1 MILKNEL
8 YTVTGT
14 NVTDTT
20 AEYNLEMN
28 AGHFIYKAHFP
39 GQPITPGVCI
49 VQIAKELLEDYVQKP
64 LEIVKIKNVKFLSV
78 ITPDETTSVT
88 YQLAKVA
95 IDEDSHTVKV
105 QATVSTQTEA
115 KAKVSLV
122 CCYSASPVAVQ

>member
-78 ITPDETTSVT
+78 ITPDDTTSVT

-105 QATVSTQTEA
+105 QTTVSTLTEA

-122 CCYSASPVAVQ
+122 CSYSASPVAVQ

>member
-8 YTVTGT
+8 YTVTGSSI
-14 NVTDTT
+14 TDAI
-20 AEYNLEMN
+20 AEYHLEMN
-28 AGHFIYKAHFP
+28 ASHFIYKAHFP

-64 LEIVKIKNVKFLSV
+64 LQIEKIKNVKFLSV
-78 ITPDETTSVT
+78 VSPEETTSVT

-95 IDEDSHTVKV
+95 VDEESRTVKV
-105 QATVSTQTEA
+105 QAMVSARMEA

-122 CCYSASPVAVQ
+122 CSYED

>member
-28 AGHFIYKAHFP
+28 ARHFIYKAHFP

-105 QATVSTQTEA
+105 QATVSTLTEA

-122 CCYSASPVAVQ
+122 CSYSASPVAVQ